1 MDREMVYSGY
11 EWLGDIPEDWTTCRT
26 KNMFNF
32 GKGLSITKDNL
43 VGTGTPVI
51 SYGQVHSKM
60 NSGTALCNEL
70 IRFVSEEYL
79 ETNPESLVEENDFIF
94 ADTSEDFDGCGNCV
108 FVDRSMR
115 LFAGYHTIIL
125 RANNSAEN
133 KYFAYLFKT
142 DAWRSQIRSKVSG
155 VKVFSI
161 SRKILADTVL
171 IVPSECDQRRIV
183 DYLDCKCAVID
194 AVISKTN
201 ATIEEYKKLK
211 QSIIAEAVT
220 KGIQHNRQMKP
231 SGVAWTQ
238 KIPGNWS
245 VIPSKY
251 VFHNSDERKHE
262 GDVLLTSS
270 QKHGIISQTE
280 YMERENAKVVLAN
293 KGLEDWK
300 HVEPYDFVISL
311 RSFQGGLEMSETTG
325 CITWHYIVLKP
336 CREIC
341 SDYYKWLFKS
351 EVYIK
356 ALQRTCNFIRDGQDL
371 RYSNFVQV
379 PLVVPPIA
387 EQKEIA
393 DYLDKKCA
401 EIDTLISKKTAL
413 LEELEN
419 YKKSI
424 IFEYVTGKKEVQ

>member
-1 MDREMVYSGY
+1 MDRKMVYSGY

-51 SYGQVHSKM
+51 SYGQIHSKM

-70 IRFVSEEYL
+70 IRFVPEEYL
-79 ETNPESLVEENDFIF
+79 EASPDSLVKKNDFIF
-94 ADTSEDFDGCGNCV
+94 ADTSEDLDGCGNCV
-108 FVDRSMR
+108 FVDRSMN

-220 KGIQHNRQMKP
+220 KGIQRNRQMKP
-231 SGVAWTQ
+231 SGVDWIGQLPADWKVQRGKRLFVETNERSIDGREELLTVSHITGVTPRSMKNVNMFMAESLVDYKVCHIGDLAANTMWMWQ
-238 KIPGNWS
+238 GAIG
-245 VIPSKY
+245 VSKY
-251 VFHNSDERKHE
+251 E
-262 GDVLLTSS
+262 G
-270 QKHGIISQTE
+270 
-280 YMERENAKVVLAN
+280 
-293 KGLEDWK
+293 
-300 HVEPYDFVISL
+300 VISPSYNTYRQRNNNYYYGYLEYLL
-311 RSFQGGLEMSETTG
+311 RIPNLVATYAAYSTG
-325 CITWHYIVLKP
+325 ITAS
-336 CREIC
+336 R
-341 SDYYKWLFKS
+341 
-351 EVYIK
+351 
-356 ALQRTCNFIRDGQDL
+356 L
-371 RYSNFVQV
+371 RLYPDQFFSIMF
-379 PLVVPPIA
+379 PVPPVS

-401 EIDTLISKKTAL
+401 EIDTLISKKAAL
-413 LEELEN
+413 LGELEN

>member
-51 SYGQVHSKM
+51 SYGQIHSKM

-70 IRFVSEEYL
+70 IRFVPEEYL
-79 ETNPESLVEENDFIF
+79 EASPDSLVKKNDFIF
-94 ADTSEDFDGCGNCV
+94 ADTSEDLDGCGNCV
-108 FVDRSMR
+108 FVDRSMN

-211 QSIIAEAVT
+211 QSIIVEAVT
-220 KGIQHNRQMKP
+220 EGIHNIELKDTEFEWI
-231 SGVAWTQ
+231 G
-238 KIPGNWS
+238 KIPLHWKTIKIKWLLNERKEHSEEGS
-245 VIPSKY
+245 EEPLSMSQKLGLIPTKEMDMVPNMASSFVGAKLVYVGDLVFNKLKAHLGVFAVSKY
-251 VFHNSDERKHE
+251 E
-262 GDVLLTSS
+262 GLVSPDYAVYYST
-270 QKHGIISQTE
+270 G
-280 YMERENAKVVLAN
+280 LAN
-293 KGLEDWK
+293 MKYLE
-300 HVEPYDFVISL
+300 Y
-311 RSFQGGLEMSETTG
+311 
-325 CITWHYIVLKP
+325 
-336 CREIC
+336 
-341 SDYYKWLFKS
+341 LFKTPQ
-351 EVYIK
+351 YIGEFRK
-356 ALQRTCNFIRDGQDL
+356 KSTGVGAGLTRLYTGDLFSIYCSFPPIQEQQEIVNFI
-371 RYSNFVQV
+371 NM
-379 PLVVPPIA
+379 
-387 EQKEIA
+387 
-393 DYLDKKCA
+393 KCR

-419 YKKSI
+419 YKKSLI
-424 IFEYVTGKKEVQ
+424 YEYVTGKKEVQ

>member
-1 MDREMVYSGY
+1 MARQMKESGIDWIGEIPSNWKVGKIKYCTTKIGSGKTPKGGSEVYAQTGVLFIRSQNVYDEGLKLDKPFFITPEMDSEMSSTRV
-11 EWLGDIPEDWTTCRT
+11 
-26 KNMFNF
+26 
-32 GKGLSITKDNL
+32 
-43 VGTGTPVI
+43 
-51 SYGQVHSKM
+51 
-60 NSGTALCNEL
+60 A
-70 IRFVSEEYL
+70 
-79 ETNPESLVEENDFIF
+79 ENDVLLNITGGSIGRSCIMPASHLPANVNQHVSIIRVRQGLVMPQIMHYFWMSNAGKTAIDLF
-94 ADTSEDFDGCGNCV
+94 QTGGNREGMSAD
-108 FVDRSMR
+108 
-115 LFAGYHTIIL
+115 AI
-125 RANNSAEN
+125 ANTPFLYYGMDEQ
-133 KYFAYLFKT
+133 K
-142 DAWRSQIRSKVSG
+142 
-155 VKVFSI
+155 
-161 SRKILADTVL
+161 
-171 IVPSECDQRRIV
+171 RIV
-183 DYLDCKCAVID
+183 YYLDKKCAQID

-231 SGVAWTQ
+231 SGIAWTQ

-251 VFHNSDERKHE
+251 VFRNSDERKHD

-270 QKHGIISQTE
+270 QKYGIISQSE

-300 HVEPYDFVISL
+300 HVEPYDFIISL

-336 CREIC
+336 CREIY
-341 SDYYKWLFKS
+341 SNYYKWLFKS
-351 EVYIK
+351 EVYIR

-413 LEELEN
+413 LGELEN

-424 IFEYVTGKKEVQ
+424 IYEYVTGKKEVQ